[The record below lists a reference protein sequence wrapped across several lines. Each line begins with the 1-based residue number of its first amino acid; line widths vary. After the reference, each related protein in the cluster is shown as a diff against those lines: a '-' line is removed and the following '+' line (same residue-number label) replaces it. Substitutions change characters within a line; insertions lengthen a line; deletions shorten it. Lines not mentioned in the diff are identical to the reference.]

1 MGCTGLRTHPHQV
14 HTPTHAHTHTQEHTY
29 VRAHTALHGGAGF
42 LLLLCVPS
50 CVLSFTPSTPSCPG
64 KKVQRSLVSL
74 GCLPLLTASRAPRW
88 VLEGARW
95 GGGSTGNFD
104 GIGKRW
110 GLHTGDSG
118 LAPVTGTCRPGR
130 TWFPPRSTGC
140 PEMRALASSS

>member
-1 MGCTGLRTHPHQV
+1 MGCTGLHTHPHASAHA
-14 HTPTHAHTHTQEHTY
+14 HTCTHAHT
-29 VRAHTALHGGAGF
+29 RAHVCTRTHSASWRGRLSAFALR
-42 LLLLCVPS
+42 S

-74 GCLPLLTASRAPRW
+74 GCHPLLTASRAPRW

-95 GGGSTGNFD
+95 GRGSTGNFD

-110 GLHTGDSG
+110 GLHTGDSD
-118 LAPVTGTCRPGR
+118 LSPVTGTCRPGR

-140 PEMRALASSS
+140 PEMWALASSS